1 MPVESAPRRL
11 LVVTDEM
18 EVGGSQRQITRLLS
32 GLDRSRW
39 QPELLYFRKRSFL
52 VDQLEAQ
59 GIPVHHL
66 PKRGRIDIT
75 FVLRYAALLRNGRFD
90 LVHAFSLTAELW
102 TLIASLLC
110 LSRPKR
116 VASVRGLY
124 AEMPGWFWRIKR
136 VLLRTSAA
144 VISNSAAGAES
155 ASARSGVPRSRIDVV
170 PNGIVIPDEVDLA
183 ARQRTR
189 DALAVSQERVV
200 ALYVGRLVQAKN
212 VPCLLRAL
220 ARLPAT
226 QRPQLLLA
234 GDGPLR
240 ASLQQQAQ
248 ALALAADVRFLGER
262 DDTLALMQAADFTVL
277 PSHSEG
283 MSNVVM
289 EAMAAGCP
297 VIASHVGGNPE
308 LIESGHDGALFDT
321 DDDAMLAQLIQRF
334 TADAGL
340 RQRLGRQARAT
351 MQARYSIP
359 ALVAATTAI
368 YERCMLPTAP
378 LDATAPR
385 EQRA

>member
-1 MPVESAPRRL
+1 MPAESAPRRL

-39 QPELLYFRKRSFL
+39 QPELLYFRQRSFL

-66 PKRGRIDIT
+66 PKRGRIDPG
-75 FVLRYAALLRNGRFD
+75 FVLRYAALLRSGRYD

-102 TLIASLLC
+102 TLIASLLGV
-110 LSRPKR
+110 SRARR

-124 AEMPGWFWRIKR
+124 LDMPAWFWRIKR
-136 VLLRTSAA
+136 VLLRSSAA
-144 VISNSAAGAES
+144 VISNSKAGAEA
-155 ASARSGVPRSRIDVV
+155 ASARSGVPLAKIDVV
-170 PNGIVIPDEVDLA
+170 PNGIVIPDEADA
-183 ARQRTR
+183 EAKQRTR
-189 DALAVSQERVV
+189 QALAVAQERVL
-200 ALYVGRLVQAKN
+200 ALYVGRLVEAKN
-212 VPCLLRAL
+212 IPCLLRAMS
-220 ARLPAT
+220 RLPLA
-226 QRPQLLLA
+226 QRPLLLLA

-240 ASLQQQAQ
+240 AALLRQAD
-248 ALALAADVRFLGER
+248 ALALGADVRFLGER
-262 DDTLALMQAADFTVL
+262 DDTLVLMQAADFTVL
-277 PSHSEG
+277 PSRYEG

-289 EAMAAGCP
+289 EAMASGCP
-297 VIASHVGGNPE
+297 VIASNVGGNPE
-308 LIESGHDGALFDT
+308 LIENGQDGALFDT
-321 DDDAMLAQLIQRF
+321 DDDAMLAELIQRF
-334 TADAGL
+334 TTNASL

-368 YERCMLPTAP
+368 YERCLRRQSPLKTGAP
-378 LDATAPR
+378 Q

>member
-1 MPVESAPRRL
+1 MPADASPRRL

-39 QPELLYFRKRSFL
+39 QPELLYFRQRSFL

-59 GIPVHHL
+59 GIVVHHL
-66 PKRGRIDIT
+66 PKRGRIDPG
-75 FVLRYAALLRNGRFD
+75 FVLRYAALLRKGRYD

-102 TLIASLLC
+102 TLIASLLGF
-110 LSRPKR
+110 SRARR

-124 AEMPGWFWRIKR
+124 VEMPGWFWRIKR
-136 VLLRTSAA
+136 VLLRSSAA
-144 VISNSAAGAES
+144 VISNSQAGAEA
-155 ASARSGVPRSRIDVV
+155 ASERAGVPLARIDVV
-170 PNGIVIPDEVDLA
+170 PNGIVIPDLPEDS
-183 ARQRTR
+183 ARQATR
-189 DALAVSQERVV
+189 QALAVPPERVL
-200 ALYVGRLVQAKN
+200 ALYVGRLVEAKN
-212 VPCLLRAL
+212 IPCLLRAL
-220 ARLPAT
+220 SRLPLAH
-226 QRPQLLLA
+226 RPLLLLA

-240 ASLQQQAQ
+240 AVLQRQVET
-248 ALALAADVRFLGER
+248 LALEADVRFLGER

-277 PSHSEG
+277 PSRYEG

-289 EAMAAGCP
+289 EAMSSGCP
-297 VIASHVGGNPE
+297 VIASNVGGNPE
-308 LIESGHDGALFDT
+308 LIENGHDGALFDT

-334 TADAGL
+334 TTDAPL
-340 RQRLGRQARAT
+340 RQQLGRQARAT

-368 YERCMLPTAP
+368 YERCMHRPVSMKN
-378 LDATAPR
+378 DAPR